1 MILLSRLQTGGLDD
15 YLTSGEVPWL
25 ISLIIGI
32 VMQHKEVFK
41 RYLINW
47 KTEKCIYAR
56 EFSQN
61 QNGEKVDIIGES
73 LVSIML
79 LRALMKLRD
88 NQSHR

>member
-15 YLTSGEVPWL
+15 YLTSSEVPWI

-56 EFSQN
+56 EISQN

-73 LVSIML
+73 LVSVML
-79 LRALMKLRD
+79 MRALMKLRD
-88 NQSHR
+88 TQSHR

>member
-1 MILLSRLQTGGLDD
+1 MILLSCLQTGGLDD
-15 YLTSGEVPWL
+15 YLTSGEVPWI
-25 ISLIIGI
+25 ISLVLGI
-32 VMQHKEVFK
+32 VMQHKEVFN

-56 EFSQN
+56 ETTLN

-88 NQSHR
+88 TKSHR